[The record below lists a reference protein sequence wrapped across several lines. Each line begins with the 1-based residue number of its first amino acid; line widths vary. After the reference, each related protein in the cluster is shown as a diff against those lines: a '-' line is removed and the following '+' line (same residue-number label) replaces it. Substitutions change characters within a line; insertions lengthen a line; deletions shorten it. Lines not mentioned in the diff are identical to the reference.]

1 MKKKFIYLQPNF
13 SFSRPRSGL
22 NKKNFG
28 SVFTTQSPAIGLDS
42 VLEKKTVK
50 RRNGKTEKRKY
61 VKNEVSYTSTLL
73 LFVKR
78 SLQVT
83 SSAIYCKVN

>member
-42 VLEKKTVK
+42 VLEK
-50 RRNGKTEKRKY
+50 NGKTEKRKNG
-61 VKNEVSYTSTLL
+61 KTEI
-73 LFVKR
+73 R
-78 SLQVT
+78 
-83 SSAIYCKVN
+83 